1 MAEEEEFSINK
12 VDRSFS
18 SLQESFEQ
26 DDFVKARPEILLGF
40 IWDLTKEV
48 YSLRDGMD
56 VERRLQR
63 DVANLIR
70 Q

>member
-1 MAEEEEFSINK
+1 MAEEFSINK

>member
-1 MAEEEEFSINK
+1 MVEKSPINK

-18 SLQESFEQ
+18 TLKKSL
-26 DDFVKARPEILLGF
+26 DDSNFVEAPPETLLGF

-48 YSLRDGMD
+48 YSLRDDVD

-63 DVANLIR
+63 NVTNLVR